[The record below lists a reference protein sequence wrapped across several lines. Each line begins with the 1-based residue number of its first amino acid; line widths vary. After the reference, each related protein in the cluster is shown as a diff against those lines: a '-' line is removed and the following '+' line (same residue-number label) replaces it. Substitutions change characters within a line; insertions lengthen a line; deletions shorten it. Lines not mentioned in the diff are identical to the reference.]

1 MQLQTPF
8 INTDK
13 PQPPRPESRSDSFA
27 RADALLREHNRQQ
40 QQQQQLAAGNAI
52 TEQQKQPVGQDF
64 AVSRNHVS
72 RPESRNRIVCSSTT
86 TLAGNVERTTTT
98 TTTDHV
104 DGGLLTMVD
113 QQSSSA
119 RNNPDPLVSL
129 IQSLAEISPIRSSQ
143 SVTNNNNNNNKTDT
157 NDHHHASSI
166 GAATT
171 TTASSNVVNV
181 ITNCSPNQSPKA
193 WQNCTQVCL
202 PVFSCLARR
211 SSF

>member
-27 RADALLREHNRQQ
+27 RADALLREHNRQ

-143 SVTNNNNNNNKTDT
+143 SVTNNNNNKTDT

-171 TTASSNVVNV
+171 TTASSNVVNA